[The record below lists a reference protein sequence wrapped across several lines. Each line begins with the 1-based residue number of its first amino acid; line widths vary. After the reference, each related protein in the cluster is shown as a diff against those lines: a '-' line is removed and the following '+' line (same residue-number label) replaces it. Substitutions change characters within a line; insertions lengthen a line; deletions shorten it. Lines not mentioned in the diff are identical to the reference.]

1 MENLKKLYF
10 KVKVQSR
17 EFKIPLGETYTG
29 DELFYTILEF
39 QKNYTGEEVPAEDQK
54 WFNKLVYYLGPFPG
68 TVNERT

>member
-39 QKNYTGEEVPAEDQK
+39 QKTTQAKKYQLKIKNGLTS
-54 WFNKLVYYLGPFPG
+54 
-68 TVNERT
+68 